1 MPTFPIQNIQGVLFI
16 QNFAFRNK
24 LVIASK
30 INEALNN
37 LFDGDPIMLDLP
49 PEAPPEIPR
58 IQLKDHNAVYIL
70 NFSPIRIDFLYSEP
84 GKPEKTLDSL
94 SDAYLKYLFRIVEL
108 IKTDYHLPIPRMAL
122 VLKTL
127 SEMETESG
135 LFAHDKFLGGNP
147 FFKGASKLE
156 IHALEKTTMK
166 DYNVNRW
173 FRIRTG
179 VTAGVGLPVNEKALY
194 VEVDINTIPGTV
206 LDFDTE
212 KIKDFYKNS
221 LDFARQN
228 FLSCF
233 GEPL

>member
-1 MPTFPIQNIQGVLFI
+1 MLRFPIQNIQGVLFI

-24 LVIASK
+24 LLIASK

-37 LFDGDPIMLDLP
+37 LFDGDPTMLDLP
-49 PEAPPEIPR
+49 PQAPPEIPR
-58 IQLKDHNAVYIL
+58 IQLKDHNSVYSL
-70 NFSPIRIDFLYSEP
+70 NFSQIRIDFIYSEH

-94 SDAYLKYLFRIVEL
+94 SDAYLKYLFRITEL
-108 IKTDYHLPIPRMAL
+108 VKTDYHLPTPRMAL

-127 SEMETESG
+127 SEMKTESV
-135 LFAHDKFLGGNP
+135 LFVHDKFLGGNP
-147 FFKGASKLE
+147 FFKDTSKLE

-166 DYNVNRW
+166 DYNINRW
-173 FRIRTG
+173 FRIKTG
-179 VTAGVGLPVNEKALY
+179 VAAGVGLPANEKVLS
-194 VEVDINTIPGTV
+194 VELDINTIPGKV

-221 LDFARQN
+221 FDFARQN
-228 FLSCF
+228 FLACF

>member
-24 LVIASK
+24 LLIASK

-37 LFDGDPIMLDLP
+37 LFDGDPTILDLP

-58 IQLKDHNAVYIL
+58 IHLKDHNAVYSL

-84 GKPEKTLDSL
+84 GKPEKMLKAL
-94 SDAYLKYLFRIVEL
+94 SDAYLNYLFKIVDL
-108 IKTDYHLPIPRMAL
+108 IKSEYHLPTPRMAL

-135 LFAHDKFLGGNP
+135 LLIHDKFLGGNL

-166 DYNVNRW
+166 DYNINRW

-179 VTAGVGLPVNEKALY
+179 ISAGIGLPVNEKALS
-194 VEVDINTIPGTV
+194 VEVDINTIPETD

-212 KIKDFYKNS
+212 KIKDFYKS
-221 LDFARQN
+221 CLDFARQN

-233 GEPL
+233 GESL

>member
-24 LVIASK
+24 LLIASK

-37 LFDGDPIMLDLP
+37 LFDGDPTMLDLP

-58 IQLKDHNAVYIL
+58 IQLKDHNAIYSL

-94 SDAYLKYLFRIVEL
+94 SHAYLNYLFRIAEL
-108 IKTDYHLPIPRMAL
+108 IKAEYHLPTPRMAL

-135 LFAHDKFLGGNP
+135 LFIHNKFLGGNP
-147 FFKGASKLE
+147 FFKDASKLE

-179 VTAGVGLPVNEKALY
+179 VRAGGLPVNEKALS
-194 VEVDINTIPGTV
+194 VEVDINTVAETG

-212 KIKDFYKNS
+212 KIKDFYKNC

-228 FLSCF
+228 FLGCF
-233 GEPL
+233 GDSL

>member
-1 MPTFPIQNIQGVLFI
+1 MPRFPIQNIQGVLFI

-24 LVIASK
+24 LVIVSK

-49 PEAPPEIPR
+49 PQAPPEIPR
-58 IQLKDHNAVYIL
+58 IQLKDHNAVYSL
-70 NFSPIRIDFLYSEP
+70 NFSPIRIDFLYSAP

-94 SDAYLKYLFRIVEL
+94 SDAYIKYLFRITEL
-108 IKTDYHLPIPRMAL
+108 IKTDYHLPTPRMAL

-135 LFAHDKFLGGNP
+135 VFVHDKFLGGNP
-147 FFKGASKLE
+147 FFKGASKFE
-156 IHALEKTTMK
+156 IHVLEKTTIK

-179 VTAGVGLPVNEKALY
+179 VIAGVGLPVNEKVLS
-194 VEVDINTIPGTV
+194 VEVDINTIPEKV

-233 GEPL
+233 GESL

>member
-1 MPTFPIQNIQGVLFI
+1 MPTFSIQNIQGVLFV

-24 LVIASK
+24 LAIASK

-58 IQLKDHNAVYIL
+58 IQLKDHNAAYSM

-94 SDAYLKYLFRIVEL
+94 SDAYLKYLFRIAEL
-108 IKTDYHLPIPRMAL
+108 IKTDYHLPTPRMAL

-127 SEMETESG
+127 SEIETESG
-135 LFAHDKFLGGNP
+135 LFVHDKFLAGNP
-147 FFKGASKLE
+147 FFRGASKLE
-156 IHALEKTTMK
+156 IHALEKTKMK

-179 VTAGVGLPVNEKALY
+179 ATVEVGLPVNKKALS
-194 VEVDINTIPGTV
+194 VEVDINTIPETG

-212 KIKDFYKNS
+212 KIKDFYKSS
-221 LDFARQN
+221 LDFARQI
-228 FLSCF
+228 FLTCF